1 MVQLLL
7 HGLGDYL
14 LQNDWMAANKTQPT
28 KKGYLACAIHATLYS
43 LPFLLIGSLQA
54 FLFIIITHF
63 LIDKYRLAVY
73 WIKLVN
79 WNWQSR
85 NFGYADDKPMWM
97 SVWLLIIIDNL
108 MHLICNYIALTN
120 F

>member
-1 MVQLLL
+1 MIQLLL

-14 LQNDWMAANKTQPT
+14 LQNDWMAQHKTQPT
-28 KKGYLACAIHATLYS
+28 KTGYLACFIHALLYS

-54 FLFIIITHF
+54 FLFIFLTHF

-73 WIKLVN
+73 WIKLTN
-79 WNWQSR
+79 WNWQST
-85 NFGYADDKPMWM
+85 NFGYSDAKPQWM

-108 MHLICNYIALTN
+108 LHLICNYTALT
-120 F
+120 FL